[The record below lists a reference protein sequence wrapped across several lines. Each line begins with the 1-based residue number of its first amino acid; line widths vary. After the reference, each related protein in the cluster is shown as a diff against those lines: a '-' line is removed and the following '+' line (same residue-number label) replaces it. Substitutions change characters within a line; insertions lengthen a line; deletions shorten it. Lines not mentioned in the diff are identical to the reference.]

1 MSRNDKVAEELTNS
15 SSSTISLNKRLNEN
29 CEQIKAFLRET
40 PCGHKDESEKETWTV
55 NMKSL
60 FHLYFIHCAL
70 VVEAD
75 KTVVY
80 VVAITKFV

>member
-1 MSRNDKVAEELTNS
+1 MHFSALYE
-15 SSSTISLNKRLNEN
+15 ISEN
-29 CEQIKAFLRET
+29 CAQFGNQIKAFRREIQT
-40 PCGHKDESEKETWTV
+40 PNDKGEKKDAWKV
-55 NMKSL
+55 DMKSL

>member
-1 MSRNDKVAEELTNS
+1 L
-15 SSSTISLNKRLNEN
+15 L
-29 CEQIKAFLRET
+29 
-40 PCGHKDESEKETWTV
+40 
-55 NMKSL
+55 KSL